1 MRRWEGEQSAKRMGH
16 RAEGRRGKVRRCEK
30 ARLGMGRFFYFGF
43 WIVEGGKEGS
53 WEDGKMRRW
62 GKKQDCGC
70 REGLFSILDLGL
82 NKAEHIGHG
91 A

>member
-1 MRRWEGEQSAKRMGH
+1 VGKVQSAWGIGLK
-16 RAEGRRGKVRRCEK
+16 ADVGR
-30 ARLGMGRFFYFGF
+30 
-43 WIVEGGKEGS
+43 GKEGR

-62 GKKQDCGC
+62 GKSKT
-70 REGLFSILDLGL
+70 EGWGGWERGIFRFWICDLGL